1 MANAPK
7 PVSRPGAQARSPG
20 APPRRPGVQL
30 PGRPGAPSAF
40 QSGGTLANARR
51 APGRGTQENY
61 ARSQAIKLGILVV
74 VALALVVGGIF
85 AVKAM
90 RGPARPVVG
99 SDAEAKK
106 IMMLSSYEEIN
117 SWLTQGLDRSLV
129 GHTPAQSKRLA
140 DEIYALGPAKVLAG
154 GGRASMHVVI
164 ELPADPAARAR
175 LVEWRNKWAEK
186 YGGTPPIEKDVGQQ
200 YLIAE
205 MPLNR

>member
-1 MANAPK
+1 M
-7 PVSRPGAQARSPG
+7 
-20 APPRRPGVQL
+20 
-30 PGRPGAPSAF
+30 
-40 QSGGTLANARR
+40 LANARR
-51 APGRGTQENY
+51 GPGRGAQESY
-61 ARSQAIKLGILVV
+61 ARNQAIKLGIMVV

-85 AVKAM
+85 AVRAM
-90 RGPARPVVG
+90 RGPARPVLG

-106 IMMLSSYEEIN
+106 IMTISSYEEIN
-117 SWLTQGLDRSLV
+117 SWLSQGLDRTLV
-129 GHTPAQSKRLA
+129 GHTADQSKRLA

-164 ELPADPAARAR
+164 ELPADAAARAR
-175 LVEWRNKWAEK
+175 LIDWRNKWAER